1 MANSKHLA
9 VLKKSADAWNAWRAK
24 NPDAVPDLKGAY
36 LRRRNLEGIN
46 FRQTF
51 LFETNLR
58 RADLE
63 RANLRYAQLG
73 GADLGG
79 ANLQRASLRHANLRG
94 ANFSRTELRG
104 ADFAHATLGLT
115 VFGSVDL
122 SRAKGLDRV
131 THASPST
138 VGIDTLYRSG
148 GNIPEIFLRGC
159 GLDDAM
165 IDLAKALAKK
175 PPRYF
180 SAFISF
186 AEQDETF
193 ARMLHDH
200 LRKNGVRVWFAP
212 EDLRIGQTIEESIDQ
227 AIQDFDKVIL
237 VLSKNS
243 IDRAW
248 VRHEFE
254 RAAQREKIQRRSVLF
269 PIRLDDA
276 VFETTEQWAYDLRK
290 RHIGDFRNWENPLLY
305 QNAINRL
312 LRDLNAE

>member
-9 VLKKSADAWNAWRAK
+9 VLKKSVDAWNAWREK
-24 NPDAVPDLKGAY
+24 NPDVIPDLKGAY
-36 LRRRNLEGIN
+36 LRRRRLDGIN
-46 FRQTF
+46 FRQAY

-58 RADLE
+58 RAGLE

-73 GADLGG
+73 GADLSG
-79 ANLQRASLRHANLRG
+79 ANLRRAALRSANLRG

-104 ADFAHATLGLT
+104 ADFTHATFGLT

-122 SRAKGLDRV
+122 SRAKGLETA

-165 IDLAKALAKK
+165 VELAKSLAKK
-175 PPRYF
+175 MPRYF

-186 AEQDETF
+186 AEQDESF
-193 ARMLHDH
+193 ARLLHEH
-200 LRKNGVRVWFAP
+200 LQKNGVRVWFAP
-212 EDLRIGQTIEESIDQ
+212 EDLKIGETIEESIDQ

-237 VLSKNS
+237 VLSKYS

-248 VRHEFE
+248 VRHELE
-254 RAAQREKIQRRSVLF
+254 RAAQKEKRQRRTVLF

-290 RHIGDFRNWENPLLY
+290 RHIGDFRHWDNPLLY

-312 LRDLNAE
+312 LRDLNAT